1 MGQEAWLNFKYKMW
15 EKPCEMLVRSRRL
28 TPPGIWAGG
37 VETVFSGLESDPKS
51 TSNGARISLSPNA
64 APTQVPTSKF
74 TALSATDLEGKTLP
88 EIFDFAQLR
97 GKAFQGL
104 EILGFPS
111 NQFGK
116 QEPGPDAQI
125 ISSTQGF
132 GVKFPVM
139 TKCDVNGAALSPERV
154 ILILQLPLCAPS
166 CDEAARTLTAMLLSG
181 EPDNG
186 ASSIMLVCRIGNML
200 VRLLAGEPDNGASS
214 TCLCWRPIA
223 SSRLVKTDGEKGG
236 ALPNDGWRTQD
247 TCFRLSSSAIRCNI
261 GKAFDMVGVGLPGT
275 LERAEYV
282 SAPALE
288 ARIPKRS
295 ATSVMLRQN
304 AAIMRHAAPE
314 VTPHKETWT
323 IYVMALTVTMGHG
336 DAVFQPVGDRAQGYD
351 FRCGSQTVH
360 QLCLVSPPIGSLDK
374 YELKVSMPEGPLDK
388 YDMPATAASDT
399 VVDLYMDMSSI
410 LKKAS
415 VDLFVGEMNY
425 TTFTI
430 LEDMS
435 SKAGAPD
442 QTMFTLPVEWG
453 TCKEGSDP
461 PNLADMPPMFRA
473 FNHCMGLDE
482 GKGPRKRGRPRLNWV
497 SEVHKMALSADGST
511 VRLEEIFTRSTHP
524 TDSIVY
530 CKTCGGPYLIRFSDY
545 RENARREAEFRQDLF
560 TSCSNLF
567 EVHHVHH
574 GAECIF
580 GVLNEATLRS
590 ISPTMKASR
599 RKLLTELV
607 VDTIEEWV
615 LLHKDSFSRIDGRK
629 LLEVVGPAAFIKL
642 VPRLG
647 ISFRALSSNDLE
659 VLFYHLTEEVRDL
672 FGVIRVA
679 LSMCPVDSLSEPLG
693 ETSWSLRRVLKLIE
707 ARRSE
712 HALRFFLA
720 HLDAPLLLQALSAL
734 RERDLD
740 TGLSRDSWS
749 FMSSLRIEADVRAG
763 KAVLPDLPAIWPMY
777 APTPAPMPQLS
788 ALDEDREIPRGQKM
802 FLTDGE
808 LMPFTMRRRK
818 PMPLAGLARQSRLRD
833 TAWPQLA
840 FDPAQALAEER
851 GEIPSSASG
860 ADAYF
865 ALSGDADEVDALTL
879 WGGQTVATTP
889 VFSSFHEGLPS
900 PQAELPLDA
909 VHFVDSAQALSHVLT
924 FLQQSPPAFVGIDL
938 EWADPQPV
946 SIIQIAT
953 PSRAFIL
960 DCVNRTPLYM
970 SVLWV
975 LVEWL
980 LKREATT
987 KLFFGFPHD
996 LVRLNMLFGPQ
1007 GKTFGGKDHIA
1018 SVLDLYMQ
1026 RIRRVKVY
1034 EPRAEDTPLGRED
1047 LLGSALYAQ
1056 DLEEVQ
1062 RLGAQPLPEYP
1073 NEEPAEKVFTI
1084 GGHQSLARLVQR
1096 YLGEDLNKT
1105 FQVSNWN
1112 FRPLSAAQVI
1122 YAATD
1127 AHILLRVEAAMRLQN
1142 ACSLDTPEGAEP
1154 DQEAP
1159 ATSASAAAAPASSEA
1174 PATSAPAAAAPAS
1187 SEEAGADVQHITTS
1201 ADFWRCQVEAIYRK
1215 RNPQK
1220 LGGVEA
1226 LLEKH
1231 KGKEVVLYAKV
1242 CKVYDLDS
1250 SKFYADPKS
1259 WEQYEQDV
1267 QEDEPQQSTESTSSG
1282 STAGG
1287 VGVSVPSLFGI
1298 TSATSA
1304 SPFSFGGDSGGGVKV
1319 PSLFGIT
1326 SMGESSANESGGGVK
1341 MPSLFGTTSMSSTLK
1356 PVFQGEPDS
1365 DDDEGE
1371 AGSGPP
1377 AAAVDTSGDC
1387 KTQ

>member
-1 MGQEAWLNFKYKMW
+1 
-15 EKPCEMLVRSRRL
+15 
-28 TPPGIWAGG
+28 
-37 VETVFSGLESDPKS
+37 
-51 TSNGARISLSPNA
+51 
-64 APTQVPTSKF
+64 
-74 TALSATDLEGKTLP
+74 
-88 EIFDFAQLR
+88 
-97 GKAFQGL
+97 
-104 EILGFPS
+104 
-111 NQFGK
+111 
-116 QEPGPDAQI
+116 
-125 ISSTQGF
+125 
-132 GVKFPVM
+132 
-139 TKCDVNGAALSPERV
+139 
-154 ILILQLPLCAPS
+154 
-166 CDEAARTLTAMLLSG
+166 
-181 EPDNG
+181 
-186 ASSIMLVCRIGNML
+186 
-200 VRLLAGEPDNGASS
+200 
-214 TCLCWRPIA
+214 
-223 SSRLVKTDGEKGG
+223 
-236 ALPNDGWRTQD
+236 
-247 TCFRLSSSAIRCNI
+247 
-261 GKAFDMVGVGLPGT
+261 
-275 LERAEYV
+275 
-282 SAPALE
+282 
-288 ARIPKRS
+288 
-295 ATSVMLRQN
+295 
-304 AAIMRHAAPE
+304 MRHAAPE

-323 IYVMALTVTMGHG
+323 IYASQRLWELSIELCAREAVEELAANIIYRAL
-336 DAVFQPVGDRAQGYD
+336 AA
-351 FRCGSQTVH
+351 
-360 QLCLVSPPIGSLDK
+360 LD
-374 YELKVSMPEGPLDK
+374 
-388 YDMPATAASDT
+388 
-399 VVDLYMDMSSI
+399 
-410 LKKAS
+410 
-415 VDLFVGEMNY
+415 
-425 TTFTI
+425 
-430 LEDMS
+430 
-435 SKAGAPD
+435 
-442 QTMFTLPVEWG
+442 
-453 TCKEGSDP
+453 CK
-461 PNLADMPPMFRA
+461 
-473 FNHCMGLDE
+473 
-482 GKGPRKRGRPRLNWV
+482 
-497 SEVHKMALSADGST
+497 
-511 VRLEEIFTRSTHP
+511 
-524 TDSIVY
+524 
-530 CKTCGGPYLIRFSDY
+530 DY

-1142 ACSLDTPEGAEP
+1142 ACSLALWWSPTSDAMGLPRDPRSMVFGICVGACGTESRKLAEV
-1154 DQEAP
+1154 DGDGMTAQLSKYCKQLNVAIFRHAP
-1159 ATSASAAAAPASSEA
+1159 CHNAA